1 MTTLRPV
8 PALTFRRLALLIAV
22 VGALHGLLYAPF
34 VQKHVVTDSW
44 TYTAIAKS
52 IEHGNYSPP
61 LKAGFYYVYPRG
73 WFDLTG
79 LQLPRSAWAAPEREA
94 FRPPGYPALLAAL
107 GNGGGGFS
115 MWAAIVVQAVLFG
128 AGVYLLALTV
138 RRWWG
143 ERLALGAAVLYA
155 LDPYS
160 KHYVPLILTE
170 VLAGFLILA
179 AGYAFTRAWDE
190 RRVEWWAATGALVAL
205 ATLTRAVFVLAVPLL
220 VLAALLRRPR
230 VPAAAAALVS
240 AAALLVPWLA
250 WTNTVTGKPVF
261 ANWGEGFNLLLA
273 ARGEGHGRSAAAIEA
288 SAAFQNDLRSV
299 WPLAPPAERLRN
311 DPESHARYL
320 RVADEKL
327 AKRARSV
334 YRHRIAH
341 EPQQVAWEFAY
352 RMWFLW
358 NAHEDWYQPRGAAL
372 ALMRAVDW
380 LLLALGV
387 AGAIL
392 ALVRGGAAR
401 AVVLFVLAYTVVLGV
416 HHVEAR
422 FAMPVR
428 GYFLALVVL
437 ALFALADLRGRAA
450 SRKAHS
456 QKGAVAGLPTDVM

>member
-1 MTTLRPV
+1 VSL
-8 PALTFRRLALLIAV
+8 LTFRRLALLV
-22 VGALHGLLYAPF
+22 SLVGALHGLLYAPF
-34 VQKHVVTDSW
+34 VHKHVVTDSW

-52 IEHGNYSPP
+52 IEHGNYSPR

-79 LQLPRSAWAAPEREA
+79 LQLPRSAWSAPEREA
-94 FRPPGYPALLAAL
+94 FRPPGYPAVLAAL

-115 MWAAIVVQAVLFG
+115 MWTVIVVQAALFG
-128 AGVYLLALTV
+128 AGVFLLALTV

-143 ERLALGAAVLYA
+143 ERIALGAAALYA

-160 KHYVPLILTE
+160 KHYVPLVLTE
-170 VLAGFLILA
+170 VLAGFLIIA

-190 RRVEWWAATGALVAL
+190 QRVAWWAAAGALVAA

-230 VPAAAAALVS
+230 VPAAVATLACAAV
-240 AAALLVPWLA
+240 LLVPWLV
-250 WTNTVTGKPVF
+250 WTNAVTGKPVF

-288 SAAFQNDLRSV
+288 SSAFENDLRSV
-299 WPLAPPAERLRN
+299 WPLAPSANRLRA

-320 RVADEKL
+320 RLADEKL
-327 AKRARSV
+327 RKRARSI
-334 YRHRIAH
+334 YRSRI
-341 EPQQVAWEFAY
+341 ENDPQQVAWEFAY

-358 NAHEDWYQPRGAAL
+358 NAHEDWYQPGGAAI
-372 ALMRAVDW
+372 AFMRAVDW
-380 LLLALGV
+380 LLLALGA
-387 AGAIL
+387 AGALL
-392 ALVRGGAAR
+392 ALRRGGAAR

-437 ALFALADLRGRAA
+437 ALFALADLRGTAT
-450 SRKAHS
+450 SKNAHS